1 MIAFAAASIFGSSI
15 QEGLVF
21 GRVSDSFSGL
31 KYLLDFIIDSLDIIN
46 SRLIL
51 HILQHLPG
59 DLLRLA

>member
-1 MIAFAAASIFGSSI
+1 MIALAAASILGSSI

-21 GRVSDSFSGL
+21 GRVSDSFSRL
-31 KYLLDFIIDSLDIIN
+31 KYLLDFIIDSLDIVN

-59 DLLRLA
+59 DFLRLA